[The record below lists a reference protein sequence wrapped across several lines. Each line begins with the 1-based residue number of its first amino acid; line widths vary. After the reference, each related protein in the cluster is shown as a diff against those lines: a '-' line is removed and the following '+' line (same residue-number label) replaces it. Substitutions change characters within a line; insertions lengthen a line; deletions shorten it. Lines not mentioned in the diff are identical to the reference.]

1 MFDPKLKEAL
11 GRVQKPGR
19 YTGGEP
25 GSVYKDKEK
34 VDVRFAFC
42 FPDTYEVGMSFLGEK
57 ILYEL
62 LNSHENWW
70 CERAFMPW
78 LDMKAEMERL
88 GLPLYTME
96 SKDPLTAFDAVGF
109 TLQYELSYTNILAML
124 DLAGIPFYS
133 KDRDESW
140 PLIVAGGPCA
150 CNAEPIADF
159 FDVVQLGE
167 GENQLPGICAE
178 IEKAKKEGGVSKK
191 ELLLRIAKIPGVYIP
206 AFYDVT
212 YCEDGRVKAIT
223 PNEPGIPARITKAI
237 IKDLNQFAPPT
248 NFVVPMV
255 GAIQDRASIE
265 VLRGCVR
272 GCRFCQAGFLYRP
285 MRQRDASLLN
295 KAAQDLCA
303 NTGYEEL
310 SLSSLSTS
318 DHGQLEE
325 LLDDLNEWAP
335 KEHVSLSLPS
345 LRVDNFSQSLIEK
358 TTKVRKSGLTFA
370 AEAGTQRL
378 RNVINKNVTWDEIEK
393 TCTIAFNAG
402 YTSVKLYFMM
412 GLPTET
418 MEDIEGIANLAQ
430 KVVDLYYSLPTRPKG
445 RSVSVSISCACFVPK
460 PFTPFQFE
468 GQDTME
474 LLREKQKH
482 LLASVKSKKISVSYH
497 DADVSFIEA
506 ILAKGD
512 RRMGPVI
519 LSAWKKGSKLD
530 GWYEYFDP
538 QRWYD
543 AMAECGLDPAFYAN
557 RHRDYDEVMPW
568 DHLDFC
574 VSKEFLI
581 RENKIARQS
590 ATTPQ
595 CRERCSACGAN
606 CLTGGGRCPANVDT
620 ITSDRPLAPIE
631 KQEQRPQAELLEQPQ
646 KMRLFFTKLDR
657 AKYISHLDM
666 NRCMS
671 RAMRRADLPVWYT
684 GGFNPHMYLTFPLP
698 LSLGC
703 ESSYECVDLKMV
715 QAVDPQEVVGRL
727 NPCLPPDIQVFRA
740 AAPQMDQKEIA
751 WADYE
756 MQLAGGENFAEK
768 LEEYLNQPAIMV
780 VKKTK
785 KGEKEIDIR
794 PHFSVQKL
802 EVRDGGVYATMRF
815 ATGIELNINPT
826 LLLDNAPFLLRV
838 ISLKRVMVYNKE
850 LQPFC

>member
-11 GRVQKPGR
+11 SRVQKPGR

-25 GSVYKDKEK
+25 GSVYKNKDE

-88 GLPLYTME
+88 SLPLYTME

-150 CNAEPIADF
+150 CNSEPIADF

-191 ELLLRIAKIPGVYIP
+191 ELLLRIARIPGVYIP
-206 AFYDVT
+206 AFYDIE
-212 YCEDGRVKAIT
+212 YYEDGRVRSIT
-223 PNEPGIPARITKAI
+223 PNEPGIPAVITKAI
-237 IKDLNQFAPPT
+237 IKNLNDFAPPT

-255 GAIQDRASIE
+255 GAIQDRASVE

-318 DHGQLEE
+318 DHSQLEE

-345 LRVDNFSQSLIEK
+345 LRMDNFSQSLIEK

-378 RNVINKNVTWDEIEK
+378 RDVINKNVTWDEIEK
-393 TCTIAFNAG
+393 TCSLAFANG

-418 MEDIEGIANLAQ
+418 MEDIEGIAETAQ
-430 KVVDLYYSLPTRPKG
+430 KVVDLFYSNPKHAKG
-445 RSVSVSISCACFVPK
+445 RGVQVTISCACFVPK
-460 PFTPFQFE
+460 PHTPFQFVPM
-468 GQDTME
+468 DTEEM
-474 LLREKQKH
+474 LQAKQKH
-482 LLASVKSKKISVSYH
+482 LLESVHSRKIKVNYH
-497 DADVSFIEA
+497 DSTTSVLEGVF
-506 ILAKGD
+506 AKGD
-512 RRMGPVI
+512 RRLGRVI
-519 LSAWKKGSKLD
+519 ETAFENGAFFDTWE
-530 GWYEYFDP
+530 EYFNYD
-538 QRWYD
+538 RWLD
-543 AMAECGLDPAFYAN
+543 AFKTCGLDPDFYN
-557 RHRDYDEVMPW
+557 YRTIGLDEVTPW
-568 DHLDFC
+568 DHLD
-574 VSKEFLI
+574 VGVTKAHLV
-581 RENKIARQS
+581 REYNKALEAKTTQPCNRQ
-590 ATTPQ
+590 
-595 CRERCSACGAN
+595 CSACGAN
-606 CLTGGGRCPANVDT
+606 KLIGGPCFDYSKN
-620 ITSDRPLAPIE
+620 
-631 KQEQRPQAELLEQPQ
+631 LL
-646 KMRLFFTKLDR
+646 
-657 AKYISHLDM
+657 
-666 NRCMS
+666 
-671 RAMRRADLPVWYT
+671 
-684 GGFNPHMYLTFPLP
+684 
-698 LSLGC
+698 
-703 ESSYECVDLKMV
+703 
-715 QAVDPQEVVGRL
+715 
-727 NPCLPPDIQVFRA
+727 
-740 AAPQMDQKEIA
+740 
-751 WADYE
+751 
-756 MQLAGGENFAEK
+756 
-768 LEEYLNQPAIMV
+768 
-780 VKKTK
+780 
-785 KGEKEIDIR
+785 
-794 PHFSVQKL
+794 
-802 EVRDGGVYATMRF
+802 
-815 ATGIELNINPT
+815 
-826 LLLDNAPFLLRV
+826 
-838 ISLKRVMVYNKE
+838 
-850 LQPFC
+850 

>member
-25 GSVYKDKEK
+25 GSIYKEKDK

-88 GLPLYTME
+88 DLPLYTME
-96 SKDPLTAFDAVGF
+96 SKDPLTDFDAVGF

-133 KDRDESW
+133 KDRDGRW

-159 FDVVQLGE
+159 FDVIQLGE
-167 GENQLPGICAE
+167 GENQLPSICAE
-178 IEKAKKEGGVSKK
+178 IERAKKEGGVSKK
-191 ELLLRIAKIPGVYIP
+191 ELLRRIAKIPGVYIP

-212 YCEDGRVKAIT
+212 YFEDGRVKAIT
-223 PNEPGIPARITKAI
+223 PNEPGIPAVITKAI
-237 IKDLNQFAPPT
+237 IKDLNEFAPPT

-345 LRVDNFSQSLIEK
+345 LRMDNFSQSLIEK

-370 AEAGTQRL
+370 PEAGTQRL
-378 RNVINKNVTWDEIEK
+378 RDVINKGVTEEDLLAACEN
-393 TCTIAFNAG
+393 AFENG
-402 YTSVKLYFMM
+402 WSTVKLYFMM

-418 MEDIEGIANLAQ
+418 DEDLAGIADLAYKVLNLYR
-430 KVVDLYYSLPTRPKG
+430 KVTHKNNGKVT
-445 RSVSVSISCACFVPK
+445 VSVSSFVPK
-460 PFTPFQFE
+460 SHTAFQWF
-468 GQDTME
+468 GQLPIE
-474 LLREKQKH
+474 EIERKQQYIKGLINDKH
-482 LLASVKSKKISVSYH
+482 ISYHYH
-497 DADVSFIEA
+497 DAKTGRLEA
-506 ILAKGD
+506 TFARGD
-512 RRMGPVI
+512 RRMGKV
-519 LSAWKKGSKLD
+519 LYEAWKLGCKFD
-530 GWYEYFDP
+530 GWTEMF
-538 QRWYD
+538 
-543 AMAECGLDPAFYAN
+543 
-557 RHRDYDEVMPW
+557 DYDMWMKAFDLAGIDPDYYAARTRSLDEALPW
-568 DHLDFC
+568 DHL
-574 VSKEFLI
+574 SNGAAKAYLK
-581 RENKIARQS
+581 REWQKASR
-590 ATTPQ
+590 
-595 CRERCSACGAN
+595 
-606 CLTGGGRCPANVDT
+606 
-620 ITSDRPLAPIE
+620 
-631 KQEQRPQAELLEQPQ
+631 AELTHDCR
-646 KMRLFFTKLDR
+646 RLPCTGCGVCPNLGVSIIDR
-657 AKYISHLDM
+657 KEGDDHGK
-666 NRCMS
+666 
-671 RAMRRADLPVWYT
+671 T
-684 GGFNPHMYLTFPLP
+684 TF
-698 LSLGC
+698 SC
-703 ESSYECVDLKMV
+703 
-715 QAVDPQEVVGRL
+715 
-727 NPCLPPDIQVFRA
+727 
-740 AAPQMDQKEIA
+740 
-751 WADYE
+751 
-756 MQLAGGENFAEK
+756 
-768 LEEYLNQPAIMV
+768 
-780 VKKTK
+780 
-785 KGEKEIDIR
+785 
-794 PHFSVQKL
+794 
-802 EVRDGGVYATMRF
+802 
-815 ATGIELNINPT
+815 
-826 LLLDNAPFLLRV
+826 
-838 ISLKRVMVYNKE
+838 
-850 LQPFC
+850 

>member
-237 IKDLNQFAPPT
+237 IKDLNEFAPPT

-272 GCRFCQAGFLYRP
+272 GCRFCQAGQLYRP
-285 MRQRDASLLN
+285 FRERSPKLISDSAR
-295 KAAQDLCA
+295 ALCR
-303 NTGYEEL
+303 NTGYDEL

-318 DHGQLEE
+318 DHSRLEE
-325 LLDDLNEWAP
+325 ILDELNSWA
-335 KEHVSLSLPS
+335 EADHVSLSLPS
-345 LRVDNFSQSLIEK
+345 LRVDNFSESLVEK

-378 RNVINKNVTWDEIEK
+378 RDVINKNVTWEQIERG
-393 TCTIAFNAG
+393 CRIAFSEG

-418 MEDIEGIANLAQ
+418 LDDIKGIADTAQ
-430 KVVDLYYSLPTRPKG
+430 QVVDLFYKIPNRPKG
-445 RSVSVSISCACFVPK
+445 KGVQVTISVACFVPK
-460 PFTPFQFE
+460 PDTPFQFCA
-468 GQDTME
+468 QDRRE
-474 LLREKQKH
+474 SLREKQKY
-482 LLASVKSKKISVSYH
+482 LLSCVHSRKIKVNYH
-497 DADVSFIEA
+497 DSTTSVLEGVF
-506 ILAKGD
+506 AKGD
-512 RRMGPVI
+512 RRLGRVI
-519 LSAWKKGSKLD
+519 ETAFENGAFFDTWE
-530 GWYEYFDP
+530 EYFNYD
-538 QRWYD
+538 RWLD
-543 AMAECGLDPAFYAN
+543 AFKTCGLDPDFYN
-557 RHRDYDEVMPW
+557 YRTIGLDEVTPW
-568 DHLDFC
+568 DHLD
-574 VSKEFLI
+574 VGVTKAHLV
-581 RENKIARQS
+581 REYNKALEAKTTQPCNRQ
-590 ATTPQ
+590 
-595 CRERCSACGAN
+595 CSACGAN
-606 CLTGGGRCPANVDT
+606 KLIGGPCFDYSKN
-620 ITSDRPLAPIE
+620 
-631 KQEQRPQAELLEQPQ
+631 LL
-646 KMRLFFTKLDR
+646 
-657 AKYISHLDM
+657 
-666 NRCMS
+666 
-671 RAMRRADLPVWYT
+671 
-684 GGFNPHMYLTFPLP
+684 
-698 LSLGC
+698 
-703 ESSYECVDLKMV
+703 
-715 QAVDPQEVVGRL
+715 
-727 NPCLPPDIQVFRA
+727 
-740 AAPQMDQKEIA
+740 
-751 WADYE
+751 
-756 MQLAGGENFAEK
+756 
-768 LEEYLNQPAIMV
+768 
-780 VKKTK
+780 
-785 KGEKEIDIR
+785 
-794 PHFSVQKL
+794 
-802 EVRDGGVYATMRF
+802 
-815 ATGIELNINPT
+815 
-826 LLLDNAPFLLRV
+826 
-838 ISLKRVMVYNKE
+838 
-850 LQPFC
+850 